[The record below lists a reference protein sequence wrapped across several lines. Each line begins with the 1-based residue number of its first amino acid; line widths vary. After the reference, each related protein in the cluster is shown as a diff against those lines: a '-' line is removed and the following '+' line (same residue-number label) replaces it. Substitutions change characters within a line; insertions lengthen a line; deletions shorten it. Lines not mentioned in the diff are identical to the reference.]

1 MLALGAEHGG
11 LGAHLAPVPAVQC
24 TVQYS
29 TVQYSTVQYLPVL
42 ATLSCARWRCV
53 ALLRLVSMLTPGR
66 ANTATAGLLEGRY
79 REISRPPCNTQLEL
93 QTRVAEDYATEKAP
107 SRDTKVLRDG
117 RVG

>member
-1 MLALGAEHGG
+1 MTSRSPYLLSVLNMGASVLTSHRY
-11 LGAHLAPVPAVQC
+11 LQYS

-29 TVQYSTVQYLPVL
+29 TVQCSTVQYLPVL

-79 REISRPPCNTQLEL
+79 R
-93 QTRVAEDYATEKAP
+93 
-107 SRDTKVLRDG
+107 
-117 RVG
+117 

>member
-1 MLALGAEHGG
+1 MEVLYTSTEQDHTTRQNLRRCGVRYLWGPGGEHYDQQVPVLALRAEHGG

-29 TVQYSTVQYLPVL
+29 TGQYSAVQYLPVL

-79 REISRPPCNTQLEL
+79 R
-93 QTRVAEDYATEKAP
+93 
-107 SRDTKVLRDG
+107 
-117 RVG
+117 